1 MSHYRL
7 VVHQN
12 NQLLGHFESQGPN
25 AQQAITLIKEK
36 LSEIEGVVLT
46 LQQAYSEDRV
56 LSSTHEGLKVL
67 ASTPKFKSIAL

>member
-25 AQQAITLIKEK
+25 APQAIAVIKEK
-36 LSEIEGVVLT
+36 LTEVEGITLT
-46 LQQAYSEDRV
+46 LQQAYGEDRV
-56 LSSTHEGLKVL
+56 LSSNHEGLKVL
-67 ASTPKFKSIAL
+67 ASTPRFKDIAL